1 MSNRPCHGADYGYI
15 CHLSTLCRHVT
26 PEAPV
31 SDAMLCEHLGFE
43 HFMSPP
49 STTVG
54 AISVARREAEK
65 RGVPEVVL
73 ALKREYARMLT
84 PTPPEPKPE
93 TPGVALH
100 AAWHSPIGQNMELFK

>member
-1 MSNRPCHGADYGYI
+1 MNGRPCHGTDYGYI
-15 CHLSTLCRHVT
+15 CHLAQLCRHVK
-26 PEAPV
+26 PEATV

-43 HFMSPP
+43 HFMSHP

-84 PTPPEPKPE
+84 PPPPEQKPE
-93 TPGVALH
+93 ALGVTPH
-100 AAWHSPIGQNMELFK
+100 ADRHSPFGQTMDLFA